1 MLTLVGCQDNIY
13 KESLMCHDKAQP
25 LRNKA
30 IFLKKRK
37 EKKRKKDQGILVTEW
52 SFSSSQPA
60 PVKASL

>member
-30 IFLKKRK
+30 IFLKKEKKRK
-37 EKKRKKDQGILVTEW
+37 EKKTKVFW
-52 SFSSSQPA
+52 SQNGLFPPPSQP
-60 PVKASL
+60 L

>member
-37 EKKRKKDQGILVTEW
+37 EKK
-52 SFSSSQPA
+52 SQLKSMYRLTFP
-60 PVKASL
+60 SRL

>member
-37 EKKRKKDQGILVTEW
+37 EKKRKQTNKIIKISWTTY
-52 SFSSSQPA
+52 
-60 PVKASL
+60 

>member
-37 EKKRKKDQGILVTEW
+37 EKKTKVFW
-52 SFSSSQPA
+52 SQNGLFPPPSQP
-60 PVKASL
+60 L

>member
-37 EKKRKKDQGILVTEW
+37 EKKRKKEEERKKKESDPQITNLV
-52 SFSSSQPA
+52 
-60 PVKASL
+60 